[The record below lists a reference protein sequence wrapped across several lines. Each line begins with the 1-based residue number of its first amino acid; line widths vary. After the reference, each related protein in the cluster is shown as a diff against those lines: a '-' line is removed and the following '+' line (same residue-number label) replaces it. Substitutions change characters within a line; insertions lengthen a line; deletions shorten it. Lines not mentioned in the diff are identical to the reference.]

1 MKKYLLVL
9 TACAIFA
16 CGGDNKNQT
25 GGEETVMG
33 NPENNPLTAEPAQ
46 TDPQAEGREL
56 IAGSDCLACHK
67 EQGKLIGPGYDEIA
81 QKYEPNDTTIT
92 FLANKIIKGGAG
104 NWGNVPM
111 TPHPQFTEEE
121 ASKMVRYI
129 LSLN

>member
-1 MKKYLLVL
+1 ML
-9 TACAIFA
+9 TACTLFA
-16 CGGDNKNQT
+16 CGGEKKNESPADGQAVL
-25 GGEETVMG
+25 ET
-33 NPENNPLTAEPAQ
+33 PENNPLTPEPAQ

-81 QKYEPNDTTIT
+81 QKYQPNDTTIT

-111 TPHPQFTEEE
+111 TPHPQFSEEE

-129 LSLN
+129 LSLK